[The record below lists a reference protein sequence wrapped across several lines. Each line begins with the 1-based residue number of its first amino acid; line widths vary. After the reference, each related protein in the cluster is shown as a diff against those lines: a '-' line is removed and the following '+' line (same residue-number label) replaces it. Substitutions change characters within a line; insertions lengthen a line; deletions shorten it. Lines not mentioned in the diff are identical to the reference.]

1 LRFRSTFFK
10 IGRPVID
17 RTGIEGT
24 WIGFLHWVEIDGH
37 PGAPDDDD
45 IVPALQDEFGLKL
58 ESVRAPVDILVI
70 DHIEKPD
77 AN

>member
-1 LRFRSTFFK
+1 M
-10 IGRPVID
+10 P
-17 RTGIEGT
+17 
-24 WIGFLHWVEIDGH
+24 DG
-37 PGAPDDDD
+37 GD

-58 ESVRAPVDILVI
+58 ESKKAPVDILII